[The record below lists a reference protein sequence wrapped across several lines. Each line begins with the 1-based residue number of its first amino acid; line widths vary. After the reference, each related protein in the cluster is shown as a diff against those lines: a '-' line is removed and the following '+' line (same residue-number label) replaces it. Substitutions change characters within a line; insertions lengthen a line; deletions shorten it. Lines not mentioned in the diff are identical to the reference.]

1 METCGWFILK
11 MSQKVKIGGVWKD
24 AIPYAKVGS
33 TWKLPKSVYNKIN
46 GVWKSSFLQG
56 GINDESF
63 TSFDTVSNMS
73 DSVFNLK
80 IQPDGKIIAVGNFV
94 SFNNLT
100 VNRIVRFNSD
110 GTVDTSFNTYV
121 GNLPGANSFI
131 FGLAIQSDGK
141 ILIGGDFTSWN
152 GTSANRIV
160 RLNSDGTRDTSFNVG
175 TGTDGRVS
183 SILIQSDGKILIS
196 GIFTTYNGSTSQ
208 RIARLN
214 SDGTRD
220 TTFTT
225 NQGTGVNSNVNS
237 FALQS
242 DGKILLVGDFSSTNG
257 VTVNRI
263 LRLNSDGTRDTSFT
277 SNTGTGFNASVTSVV
292 VQSDGKILVGG
303 AFSTFNSTTVNRIVR
318 LNSDGTRDTTFTTNI
333 GTGPN
338 QYVNSISIQSDA
350 KILVTGDFTTFN
362 STTVNRIVR
371 LNSDGTRDSDFTTNT
386 NAGSD
391 NLIQSVMLYPDGKI
405 LLGGSFINFNG
416 IGANRIVSLNS
427 DGTQNY
433 SIFKSITGIGG
444 QVSTVAVQSDGK
456 ILVGGLFTSFNGAS
470 ANRIVRLNSDGT
482 RDTTFNIG
490 TGPDVG
496 TITAIAIQPDNK
508 ILLGGNFQSFN
519 GVTANSIIRLNIN
532 GDIDTTFFTAT
543 ATAGSGAINSIA
555 IQSDGKILLAGS
567 FLTYNLTTVNRIV
580 RLNSDGTRDAAFTT
594 NTGTGAPNT
603 VNALAIQSDGK
614 ILLGGSFLT
623 FNGATVNRIVRLNS
637 DGTRDTAFTTNAG
650 TGAENTVNSIAIQL
664 DGKIVLGGSFTVFSD
679 VFVGRIVRLNSDGTR
694 DAAFTTNTAVS
705 SSDRINSVAIN
716 IDGKILLGGTFTSFN
731 NVVVNRIVRLNSDG
745 TRDAA
750 FTANASLGFDE
761 NSTINS
767 IVTQLDGKVILSGI
781 FTKFNNVS
789 RNGIVR
795 IGGDFAG

>member
-1 METCGWFILK
+1 